1 MFTIKRDSWHY
12 RMYQLA
18 KPSRRHPSDFCQ
30 YSSSVFGGLIFF
42 ISATALIAAISGI
55 LLLGFY
61 ELVLVAAG
69 SLSMN
74 YAEFAQFTVAAIF
87 GAIIFAGVCW
97 LLVVDYQKLSGRFNE
112 TLDRAGFIG
121 TWFKSIRQKMCIPVK
136 MQD

>member
-12 RMYQLA
+12 RMYQLGG
-18 KPSRRHPSDFCQ
+18 PSWRHPSDFCQ
-30 YSSSVFGGLIFF
+30 YSSSVFWGLILF
-42 ISATALIAAISGI
+42 ISVTALIAAITGI

-61 ELVLVAAG
+61 ELVMVAAG

-74 YAEFAQFTVAAIF
+74 YAEFAQFTVATIF
-87 GAIIFAGVCW
+87 VAIIVTGVCW
-97 LLVVDYQKLSGRFNE
+97 LLIFDYQKLSDRFNE
-112 TLDRAGFIG
+112 TLDRTGFIG